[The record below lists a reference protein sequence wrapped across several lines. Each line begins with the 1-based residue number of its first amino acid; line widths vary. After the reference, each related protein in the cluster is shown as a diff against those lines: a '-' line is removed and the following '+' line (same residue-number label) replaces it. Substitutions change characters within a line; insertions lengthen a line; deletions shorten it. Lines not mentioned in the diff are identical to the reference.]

1 MRKTILN
8 DMYHAGSVSQI
19 HGLIAEEEKSV
30 PSDKIFV
37 GGFSQGGA
45 IALYSGL
52 TYKNKL
58 AGILCL
64 LFIVVSFIPN
74 HTNISL
80 FPSFSLAFSRD

>member
-1 MRKTILN
+1 MFGLSDN
-8 DMYHAGSVSQI
+8 DTCSLGSVSHI

-58 AGILCL
+58 AGLISDIDVIL
-64 LFIVVSFIPN
+64 
-74 HTNISL
+74 TY
-80 FPSFSLAFSRD
+80 

>member
-1 MRKTILN
+1 M
-8 DMYHAGSVSQI
+8 SQV

-45 IALYSGL
+45 VALYSGL

-58 AGILCL
+58 AGILYSGL
-64 LFIVVSFIPN
+64 TYKNKLAGILRPFIVVSFPITQRYRCFLHSPN
-74 HTNISL
+74 IWS
-80 FPSFSLAFSRD
+80 